1 MSIRI
6 LHISETE
13 EAFRRASLLIGETR
27 YDIEFIESCDTALTV
42 ADDDM
47 EDTVKSE
54 LWQIK
59 IEGSDNLKIRIS
71 PHCPWRPGRLEV
83 KASCSPSLEYE
94 PLMDKVN
101 VVIRQLSVF
110 LDNLYFNIISLYFG
124 DWLLQLSD
132 ILEDFSL
139 NVVPDTWHPE
149 D

>member
-83 KASCSPSLEYE
+83 KASCSPSLEHE
-94 PLMDKVN
+94 LLMDKVN
-101 VVIRQLSVF
+101 VVISQLSVF
-110 LDNLYFNIISLYFG
+110 LDNLDFDIISLYFG
-124 DWLLQLSD
+124 DWLLQMSD

>member
-13 EAFRRASLLIGETR
+13 EAFRKASLLIGETR

-59 IEGSDNLKIRIS
+59 IEGSDNLKIRIN

-101 VVIRQLSVF
+101 VVIGQLVRF
-110 LDNLYFNIISLYFG
+110 LDNFNFDMTTL
-124 DWLLQLSD
+124 WLLEVSE
-132 ILEDFSL
+132 ILDDFSL
-139 NVVPDTWHPE
+139 NVVPESWHPE